1 MLFQNT
7 ILAGVVSLASLASA
21 GIVSFTIPKT
31 IVPGAKFTATLTE
44 NNATKSN
51 DISIA
56 FGIASG
62 PYVEPFGLGTDLLG
76 KSILTNTDITPSP
89 ETVDVELT
97 LPEYYGKGEAVVVA
111 SINSVLGA
119 RLTPIVFL
127 YNATVTVGD
136 EASTETVKSGE
147 VLTIQHQY

>member
-1 MLFQNT
+1 MAN
-7 ILAGVVSLASLASA
+7 AS
-21 GIVSFTIPKT
+21 
-31 IVPGAKFTATLTE
+31 E
-44 NNATKSN
+44 
-51 DISIA
+51 
-56 FGIASG
+56 
-62 PYVEPFGLGTDLLG
+62 
-76 KSILTNTDITPSP
+76 DITPSP